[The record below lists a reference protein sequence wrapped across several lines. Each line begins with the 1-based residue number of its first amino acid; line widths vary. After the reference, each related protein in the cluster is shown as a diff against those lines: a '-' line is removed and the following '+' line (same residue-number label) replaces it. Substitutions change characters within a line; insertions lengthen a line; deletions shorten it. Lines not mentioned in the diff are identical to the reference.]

1 MMQDAIKKIRKDITI
16 YSPFPEKVRLIAVT
30 KGKNTTEIEKVLKI
44 GIHDIGENRVQ
55 EAEEK
60 LPFLTTPC
68 TKHFIGHLQKN
79 KVKTCIQLFDMIQS
93 ADSWELAEK
102 INKEAGNLRKKMPI
116 LVQVNI
122 TQDAKKHG
130 IPPEETENFLKKIN
144 SLPNLEVQGLMAI
157 GREIATEEEWR
168 SSFRSLAKLFK
179 KIQDKNIPRIEMKHL
194 SMGMS
199 DDYKIALQEGATMIR
214 IGRKIFRPNS

>member
-1 MMQDAIKKIRKDITI
+1 MMQDAIKKIRRDIEI

-30 KGKNTTEIEKVLKI
+30 KGKNTTEIEKVLKM

-60 LPFLTTPC
+60 LPFLTTSC

-79 KVKTCIQLFDMIQS
+79 KVKTAVQLFDMIQS
-93 ADSWELAEK
+93 VDSWELAEK
-102 INKEAGNLRKKMPI
+102 IDKEAGKLRKKMPI

-122 TQDAKKHG
+122 TQDEKKHG
-130 IPPEETENFLKKIN
+130 LAPEEVENFLQKIKK
-144 SLPNLEVQGLMAI
+144 LPNIEIQGLMT
-157 GREIATEEEWR
+157 IASEKATKEELQLT
-168 SSFRSLAKLFK
+168 FRCLAKLCK
-179 KIQDKNIPRIEMKHL
+179 KMKYL

-199 DDYKIALQEGATMIR
+199 DDYKIALQEGANMIR
-214 IGRKIFRPNS
+214 VGRKIFRREFSTNP